1 MSSIFASESTENPVT
16 LIRQTLRVKPDD
28 DGVVVASFTT
38 NKGKGSGAQIL
49 PYMEFREAIQVLRD
63 AAENGI
69 PENEEEDNI
78 PAAEMIRRT
87 LRLEDGI
94 VSFRVKGGKGAKPA
108 RIPLEHFA
116 AAVALLA
123 GTVEAVEAAGRKL
136 DK

>member
-1 MSSIFASESTENPVT
+1 MSSIFANESTENPVT

-49 PYMEFREAIQVLRD
+49 PYGEFREAVAVLRD

-69 PENEEEDNI
+69 PEVSDDENI

-87 LRLEDGI
+87 LRVEDGMI
-94 VSFRVKGGKGAKPA
+94 SFRVKGGKGAKPA

-116 AAVALLA
+116 AVVELLSSTVA
-123 GTVEAVEAAGRKL
+123 AVEAAGKKL

>member
-1 MSSIFASESTENPVT
+1 MSSIFANESTENPVT

-28 DGVVVASFTT
+28 DGIVVASFTT

-49 PYMEFREAIQVLRD
+49 PYGEFREAVAVLRD

-69 PENEEEDNI
+69 PEVSDDENI

-87 LRLEDGI
+87 LRVEDGMI
-94 VSFRVKGGKGAKPA
+94 SFRVKGGKGAKPA

-116 AAVALLA
+116 AVVELLSSTVA
-123 GTVEAVEAAGRKL
+123 AVEAAGKKL

>member
-1 MSSIFASESTENPVT
+1 MSSIFANESTENPVT

-28 DGVVVASFTT
+28 DGIVVASFTT

-49 PYMEFREAIQVLRD
+49 PYGEFREAVAVLRD

-69 PENEEEDNI
+69 PEASDDENI

-87 LRLEDGI
+87 LRVEDGMI
-94 VSFRVKGGKGAKPA
+94 SFRVKGGKGAKPA

-116 AAVALLA
+116 AVVELLSSTVA
-123 GTVEAVEAAGRKL
+123 AVEAAGKKL